1 MAPFEQQQ
9 LHRISKA
16 VEAVKGASRSL
27 ESLHEIDAGDRS
39 TPVLGI
45 GSADRKRVHAMRWR
59 KSGRKWI
66 AVNGQTRC
74 EVDPPHDPNE
84 PIQKYSWSVRTGS
97 NTASGAT
104 SSLMESQQAAE
115 KEAAVLNHQEQMK

>member
-9 LHRISKA
+9 LHRISRV
-16 VEAVKGASRSL
+16 VEEVKSVTRSL
-27 ESLHEIDAGDRS
+27 ESLHEIDPTHRS
-39 TPVLGI
+39 TPTP
-45 GSADRKRVHAMRWR
+45 SAVSPRKRVHAMRWR

-66 AVNGQTRC
+66 AVNGQIRC
-74 EVDPPHDPNE
+74 EVDPPGDPNE
-84 PIQKYSWSVRTGS
+84 PIQKYSWSVRTSS